1 MEGTALESPS
11 FFGNRL
17 ISYLQTLTTAK
28 KGLPFGL
35 PVCVA
40 PSHTITTTDALL
52 QLASSV
58 GPHIAVLQIHADI
71 IDDWSDETA
80 RQLTSL
86 AKRHG
91 FLLWESGR
99 ILNATV
105 EIVGRQKTEA
115 REAKR
120 QIVDLIRKKYTKGV
134 IKEASWAVLGTAWA
148 SGVAV
153 GNQEADILI
162 PTLKAAAREA
172 VADAVQ
178 TIKTEITANNPS
190 EHSST
195 SFESI
200 APENGDAGPPHLT
213 LDYAVGDIS
222 GLSLPPRKAST
233 ISLTQTITQ
242 HTEDVM
248 ESPTDSGVYE
258 RKESFQSGNSS
269 LFAINENIPPAPLLS
284 RGLVLCLPSTTDS
297 SFKSDYRKSC
307 FAAARANQ
315 DFVIGFV
322 CSELWH
328 LVSQR
333 KDIFD
338 TERLTHGE
346 DQHHYHHHQQQQQQQ
361 QPSPYASDEEEPQPC
376 LALFSSIP
384 PRFSLMGGSDFEDH
398 DEVDEVDEMSCSAME
413 MSQVDTTNQT
423 AMNLFYSMGH
433 ALKLR
438 EASMKEKQNGL
449 SSTSNR
455 NEDEILHIPVVSL
468 P

>member
-1 MEGTALESPS
+1 MEGSAFESPS
-11 FFGNRL
+11 FLGNRL
-17 ISYLQTLTTAK
+17 ISYLHTLTTAK
-28 KGLPFGL
+28 RGLPFGFPL
-35 PVCVA
+35 CVA

-58 GPHIAVLQIHADI
+58 GPHIAILQIHADI
-71 IDDWSDETA
+71 IDDWCDETA

-86 AKRHG
+86 AKKHG

-105 EIVGRQKTEA
+105 DIVGRQKTES
-115 REAKR
+115 REVKN
-120 QIVDLIRKKYTKGV
+120 QLVDLIRKKYTKGV
-134 IKEASWAVLGTAWA
+134 VKEASWAVLGTAWA

-178 TIKTEITANNPS
+178 TIKTEITANSPS
-190 EHSST
+190 ERPST
-195 SFESI
+195 GHE
-200 APENGDAGPPHLT
+200 AMALENSDAGSHLT
-213 LDYAVGDIS
+213 FDYVAGDTS
-222 GLSLPPRKAST
+222 GLPPRKAST

-242 HTEDVM
+242 HTEDII

-258 RKESFQSGNSS
+258 RKDSLQSGSSS
-269 LFAINENIPPAPLLS
+269 LFVIDEEVPPPPLLA

-297 SFKSDYRKSC
+297 SFKADYRKSC
-307 FAAARANQ
+307 LAAARANQ
-315 DFVIGFV
+315 DFVIGFI
-322 CSELWH
+322 CGELWH

-333 KDIFD
+333 NDIFD
-338 TERLTHGE
+338 TESLAHE
-346 DQHHYHHHQQQQQQQ
+346 ADQQ

-376 LALFSSIP
+376 LALFSHIP
-384 PRFSLMGGSDFEDH
+384 PRFSLMGGDDLEDH
-398 DEVDEVDEMSCSAME
+398 DDESGMDEMTRSAME
-413 MSQVDTTNQT
+413 MSQVDTANLQATK
-423 AMNLFYSMGH
+423 LFYSMAH

-438 EASMKEKQNGL
+438 NASIKEKQNGHT
-449 SSTSNR
+449 STSKR
-455 NEDEILHIPVVSL
+455 NEYEILHIPVVSL

>member
-1 MEGTALESPS
+1 MEGLPLGSSS

-17 ISYLQTLTTAK
+17 ITYLQTLSAAK
-28 KGLPFGL
+28 KGLPYGL

-40 PSHTITTTDALL
+40 PSHTITSTDALV

-58 GPHIAVLQIHADI
+58 GPHIAILQVHADI

-86 AKRHG
+86 AKKHG

-105 EIVGRQKTEA
+105 DIVGRQKSES
-115 REAKR
+115 REVKNELM
-120 QIVDLIRKKYTKGV
+120 DLIRKKYTKGV

-178 TIKTEITANNPS
+178 TIKTEITANNPT
-190 EHSST
+190 ERPST
-195 SFESI
+195 GHESI
-200 APENGDAGPPHLT
+200 THENGDADAHHLT
-213 LDYAVGDIS
+213 SDYVVGDAS
-222 GLSLPPRKAST
+222 GLALPPRKAST

-258 RKESFQSGNSS
+258 RKDSFQSGTSS
-269 LFAINENIPPAPLLS
+269 LFVINEDIPPPPLLA

-307 FAAARANQ
+307 LAAARANQ

-322 CSELWH
+322 CGELWH

-333 KDIFD
+333 NDIFD
-338 TERLTHGE
+338 TESLEE
-346 DQHHYHHHQQQQQQQ
+346 DRQQL
-361 QPSPYASDEEEPQPC
+361 SPYASDEEEAQPC
-376 LALFSSIP
+376 LTLFSHIP
-384 PRFSLMGGSDFEDH
+384 PRLNLMGGNHDDH
-398 DEVDEVDEMSCSAME
+398 DGENGMDDMSWAAIE
-413 MSQVDTTNQT
+413 ASQVDTTNTQT
-423 AMNLFYSMGH
+423 MKLFYSMGQ

-438 EASMKEKQNGL
+438 EASIKEKQNGR
-449 SSTSNR
+449 SGTNFPNGHR
-455 NEDEILHIPVVSL
+455 ILHIPVVPL

>member
-1 MEGTALESPS
+1 MEGSTFESPS
-11 FFGNRL
+11 FLGNRL
-17 ISYLQTLTTAK
+17 ISYLQTLATAK

-58 GPHIAVLQIHADI
+58 GPHIAILQIHADI

-86 AKRHG
+86 AKKHG

-105 EIVGRQKTEA
+105 DIVGRQKTES
-115 REAKR
+115 REMKN
-120 QIVDLIRKKYTKGV
+120 QLVDLIRKKYTKGV

-190 EHSST
+190 ERPST
-195 SFESI
+195 GHESI
-200 APENGDAGPPHLT
+200 TFGDNDATSHLSE
-213 LDYAVGDIS
+213 YAVGDTS
-222 GLSLPPRKAST
+222 GLGLPPRKAST

-242 HTEDVM
+242 HTEDVI
-248 ESPTDSGVYE
+248 ESPTDSGLYE
-258 RKESFQSGNSS
+258 RKESFQSATSS
-269 LFAINENIPPAPLLS
+269 LFVINEDIPPPPLLA
-284 RGLVLCLPSTTDS
+284 RGLVLCLPSNTDS

-307 FAAARANQ
+307 LAAARANQ
-315 DFVIGFV
+315 DFVIGFI
-322 CSELWH
+322 CGELWH

-333 KDIFD
+333 NDIFD
-338 TERLTHGE
+338 TESLAHEE
-346 DQHHYHHHQQQQQQQ
+346 DQQ

-376 LALFSSIP
+376 LALFSHVF
-384 PRFSLMGGSDFEDH
+384 PRLNLIGNTDLDDH
-398 DEVDEVDEMSCSAME
+398 DDENGVDEMSSSAME
-413 MSQVDTTNQT
+413 ASQADIANLPS
-423 AMNLFYSMGH
+423 MKLFYSMAH

-438 EASMKEKQNGL
+438 EASIKGKQNGHT
-449 SSTSNR
+449 STSIR
-455 NEDEILHIPVVSL
+455 NEYDILHIPVVSL